1 MIHKEIPLAPRGAK
15 TAGTLTTYFLDND
28 PSMDASRKRPVVIVC
43 PGGGYRIVSAREAEP
58 VAMRFVAAGCHAAV
72 LRYAVAPEAKWPD
85 ASLQLAAAIL
95 HVREH
100 AQEYH
105 IDPAKVVVVGFS
117 AGGHLAAAAGTLWND
132 PALYEALGAD
142 PRAIRP
148 DAMIL
153 GYPVITS
160 GLYTHGGSFA
170 NLTTGT
176 PDARDEALASALSL
190 ETRVTSETPPAFLWH
205 TASDPGVP
213 VENSLLFFSA
223 LHRCGVEAALHIYP
237 RGVHG
242 LSLANVETR
251 SSAGVGVEKEC
262 QSWVGLALEWLDTQ
276 LGIYEERED

>member
-1 MIHKEIPLAPRGAK
+1 MIYKEIPLAPRGAK

-105 IDPAKVVVVGFS
+105 IDPAKVVVAGFS

-176 PDARDEALASALSL
+176 PDARDEAGFNKFLKSYKAAL
-190 ETRVTSETPPAFLWH
+190 
-205 TASDPGVP
+205 P
-213 VENSLLFFSA
+213 VEK
-223 LHRCGVEAALHIYP
+223 AAAAWAQ
-237 RGVHG
+237 G
-242 LSLANVETR
+242 E
-251 SSAGVGVEKEC
+251 
-262 QSWVGLALEWLDTQ
+262 
-276 LGIYEERED
+276 